1 MAEQPVMDSATD
13 NPSPETVVP
22 TPKPYKNEGEAVND
36 LKNLL
41 NASRTQEVPSETS
54 EKTETDSEMNNED
67 LLEDDELIDQVESEE
82 PLESS
87 EELYKIKVG
96 DQELEVTLDELKN
109 GYSRQQ
115 DYTRKTKK
123 LSEDRTQ
130 VDDLQKSLT
139 RQNEEAKIRRDQY
152 EKQLE
157 VLSQHLKTTE
167 NTVDLDRLYQED
179 PAEYVRQKAEIDRRK
194 EMMEATRQEQQRV
207 MAEKQKEHEKTY
219 NAYLEKERKLLAE
232 KLPIYGDKDKGPI
245 FVKNLTDYAKSI
257 GYTDQEI
264 SMLVDHRA
272 VLMLANAYRYN
283 KLRNSKV
290 KDKKVVKTPRV
301 VSSSSPKV
309 QDDNDNVKRIRSK
322 KANLKKTG
330 SVKDAVSVL
339 RELYSQ

>member
-54 EKTETDSEMNNED
+54 EKTEADSEMNNED
-67 LLEDDELIDQVESEE
+67 LLEDDELIDQVENEE

-123 LSEDRTQ
+123 LSEDRSQ

-157 VLSQHLKTTE
+157 VLSQHLKSTE
-167 NTVDLDRLYQED
+167 NNVDLDRLYQED

-207 MAEKQKEHEKTY
+207 LAEKQKEHEKTY

-232 KLPIYGDKDKGPI
+232 KLPIYADKDKGPT

-339 RELYSQ
+339 QELYSQ

>member
-54 EKTETDSEMNNED
+54 EKTEADSEMNNED

-157 VLSQHLKTTE
+157 VLSQHLKSTE
-167 NTVDLDRLYQED
+167 NNVDLDRLYQED

-232 KLPIYGDKDKGPI
+232 KLPIYADKDKGPT

-339 RELYSQ
+339 QELYSQ

>member
-54 EKTETDSEMNNED
+54 EKTEADSEMNNED
-67 LLEDDELIDQVESEE
+67 LLEDDELIDQVENEE

-130 VDDLQKSLT
+130 VDNLQKSLT

-157 VLSQHLKTTE
+157 VLSQHLKSTE
-167 NTVDLDRLYQED
+167 NNVDLDRLYQED

-207 MAEKQKEHEKTY
+207 LAEKQKEHEKTY

-232 KLPIYGDKDKGPI
+232 KLPIYADKDKGPT

-330 SVKDAVSVL
+330 KVIDAVSVL
-339 RELYSQ
+339 QELYSQ

>member
-13 NPSPETVVP
+13 NPLPETVVP

-54 EKTETDSEMNNED
+54 EKTEADSEMNNED

-157 VLSQHLKTTE
+157 VLSQHLKSTE
-167 NTVDLDRLYQED
+167 NNVDLDRLYQED

-207 MAEKQKEHEKTY
+207 LAEKQKEHEKTY

-232 KLPIYGDKDKGPI
+232 KLPIYADKDKGPT

-290 KDKKVVKTPRV
+290 KDKKVVKTPKV

-330 SVKDAVSVL
+330 KVIDAVSVL
-339 RELYSQ
+339 QELYSQ

>member
-232 KLPIYGDKDKGPI
+232 KLPIYGDKDKGPT

-322 KANLKKTG
+322 KASLKKTG

-339 RELYSQ
+339 QELYSQ

>member
-54 EKTETDSEMNNED
+54 EKTEADSEMNNED

-167 NTVDLDRLYQED
+167 NNVDLDRLYQED

-232 KLPIYGDKDKGPI
+232 KLPIYGDKDKGPT

-322 KANLKKTG
+322 KASLKKTG

-339 RELYSQ
+339 QELYSQ

>member
-54 EKTETDSEMNNED
+54 EKTEADSEMNNED
-67 LLEDDELIDQVESEE
+67 LLEDDELIDQVENEE

-157 VLSQHLKTTE
+157 VLSQHLKSIE
-167 NTVDLDRLYQED
+167 NNVDLDRLYQED

-207 MAEKQKEHEKTY
+207 LAEKQKEHEKTY

-232 KLPIYGDKDKGPI
+232 KLPIYGDKDKGPT

-339 RELYSQ
+339 QELYSQ

>member
-54 EKTETDSEMNNED
+54 EKTEADSEMNNED

-123 LSEDRTQ
+123 LSEDKTQ

-167 NTVDLDRLYQED
+167 NNVDLDRLYQED

-232 KLPIYGDKDKGPI
+232 KLPIYGDKDKGPT

>member
-54 EKTETDSEMNNED
+54 EKTEADSEMNNED
-67 LLEDDELIDQVESEE
+67 LLEDDELIDQVENEE

-157 VLSQHLKTTE
+157 VLSQHLKSTE
-167 NTVDLDRLYQED
+167 NNVDLDRLYQED

-232 KLPIYGDKDKGPI
+232 KLPIYADKDKGPT

-330 SVKDAVSVL
+330 KVIDAVSVL
-339 RELYSQ
+339 QELYSQ

>member
-54 EKTETDSEMNNED
+54 EKTEADSEMNNED
-67 LLEDDELIDQVESEE
+67 LLEDDELIDQVENEE

-157 VLSQHLKTTE
+157 VLSQHLKSTE
-167 NTVDLDRLYQED
+167 NNVDLDRLYQED

-207 MAEKQKEHEKTY
+207 LAEKQKEHEKTY

-232 KLPIYGDKDKGPI
+232 KLPIYADKDKGPT

-330 SVKDAVSVL
+330 KVIDAVSVL
-339 RELYSQ
+339 QELYSQ

>member
-157 VLSQHLKTTE
+157 VLSQHLKSTE
-167 NTVDLDRLYQED
+167 NNVDLDRLYQED

-207 MAEKQKEHEKTY
+207 LAEKQKEHEKTY

-232 KLPIYGDKDKGPI
+232 KLPIYADKDKGPT

-339 RELYSQ
+339 QELYSQ

>member
-67 LLEDDELIDQVESEE
+67 LLEDDELIDQVENEE

-157 VLSQHLKTTE
+157 VLSQHLKSTE
-167 NTVDLDRLYQED
+167 NNVDLDRLYQED

-207 MAEKQKEHEKTY
+207 LAEKQKEHEKTY

-232 KLPIYGDKDKGPI
+232 KLPIYADKDKGPT

-339 RELYSQ
+339 QELYSQ

>member
-54 EKTETDSEMNNED
+54 EKTEADSEMNNED

-232 KLPIYGDKDKGPI
+232 KLPIYGDKDKGPT

-322 KANLKKTG
+322 KASLKKTG

>member
-54 EKTETDSEMNNED
+54 EKTEADSEMNNED

-157 VLSQHLKTTE
+157 VLSQHLKSTE
-167 NTVDLDRLYQED
+167 NNVDLDRLYQED

-232 KLPIYGDKDKGPI
+232 KLPIYGDKDKGPT

-322 KANLKKTG
+322 KASLKKTG

-339 RELYSQ
+339 QELYSQ

>member
-54 EKTETDSEMNNED
+54 EKTEADSEMNNED
-67 LLEDDELIDQVESEE
+67 LLEDDELIDQVENEE

-157 VLSQHLKTTE
+157 VLSQHLKSTE
-167 NTVDLDRLYQED
+167 NNVDLDRLYQED

-207 MAEKQKEHEKTY
+207 LAEKQKEHEKTY

-232 KLPIYGDKDKGPI
+232 KLPIYGDKDKGPT

-322 KANLKKTG
+322 KASLKKTG

-339 RELYSQ
+339 QELYSQ

>member
-54 EKTETDSEMNNED
+54 EKTEADSEMNNED

-123 LSEDRTQ
+123 LSEDKTQ

-157 VLSQHLKTTE
+157 VLSQHLKSTE
-167 NTVDLDRLYQED
+167 NNVDLDRLYQED

-232 KLPIYGDKDKGPI
+232 RLPIYADKDKGPT

-322 KANLKKTG
+322 KASLKKTG

-339 RELYSQ
+339 QELYSQ

>member
-54 EKTETDSEMNNED
+54 EKTEADSEMNNED

-96 DQELEVTLDELKN
+96 DQDLEVTLDELKN

-232 KLPIYGDKDKGPI
+232 KLPIYGDKDKGPT

-322 KANLKKTG
+322 KASLKKTG

-339 RELYSQ
+339 QELYSQ

>member
-54 EKTETDSEMNNED
+54 EKTEADSEMNNED

-123 LSEDRTQ
+123 LSEDKTQ

-157 VLSQHLKTTE
+157 VLSQHLKSTE
-167 NTVDLDRLYQED
+167 NNVDLDRLYQED

-232 KLPIYGDKDKGPI
+232 KLPIYADKDKGPT

>member
-54 EKTETDSEMNNED
+54 EKTEADSEMNNED
-67 LLEDDELIDQVESEE
+67 LLEDDELIDQVENEE

-157 VLSQHLKTTE
+157 VLSQHLKSTE
-167 NTVDLDRLYQED
+167 NNVDLDRLYQED

-232 KLPIYGDKDKGPI
+232 RLPIYADKDKGPT

-330 SVKDAVSVL
+330 S
-339 RELYSQ
+339 

>member
-67 LLEDDELIDQVESEE
+67 LLEDDELIDQVENEE

-157 VLSQHLKTTE
+157 VLSQHLKSTE
-167 NTVDLDRLYQED
+167 NNVDLDRLYQED

-232 KLPIYGDKDKGPI
+232 KLPIYGDKDKGPT

-330 SVKDAVSVL
+330 KVIDAVSVL
-339 RELYSQ
+339 QELYSQ

>member
-54 EKTETDSEMNNED
+54 EKTEADSEMNNED

-123 LSEDRTQ
+123 LSEDKTQ

-157 VLSQHLKTTE
+157 VLSQHLKSTE
-167 NTVDLDRLYQED
+167 NNVDLDRLYQED

-232 KLPIYGDKDKGPI
+232 KLPIYGDKDKGPT

-322 KANLKKTG
+322 KASLKKTG

-339 RELYSQ
+339 QELYSQ

>member
-1 MAEQPVMDSATD
+1 MAEQPVMDSATE

-54 EKTETDSEMNNED
+54 EKTEADSEMNNED

-207 MAEKQKEHEKTY
+207 LAEKQKEHEKTY

-232 KLPIYGDKDKGPI
+232 KLPIYGDKDKGPT

-322 KANLKKTG
+322 KASLKKTG

-339 RELYSQ
+339 QELYSQ

>member
-41 NASRTQEVPSETS
+41 NASRTQEVQSETS
-54 EKTETDSEMNNED
+54 EKTEADSEMNNED

-232 KLPIYGDKDKGPI
+232 KLPIYGDKDKGPT

-322 KANLKKTG
+322 KASLKKTG

-339 RELYSQ
+339 QELYSQ

>member
-54 EKTETDSEMNNED
+54 EKTEADSEMNNED
-67 LLEDDELIDQVESEE
+67 LLEDDELIDQVENEE

-123 LSEDRTQ
+123 LSEDRSQ

-157 VLSQHLKTTE
+157 VLSQHLKSTE
-167 NTVDLDRLYQED
+167 NNVDLDRLYQED

-207 MAEKQKEHEKTY
+207 LAEKQKEHEKTY

-232 KLPIYGDKDKGPI
+232 KLPIYADKDKGPT

-330 SVKDAVSVL
+330 KVIDAVSVL
-339 RELYSQ
+339 QELYSQ

>member
-54 EKTETDSEMNNED
+54 EKTEADSEMNNED

-157 VLSQHLKTTE
+157 VLSQHLKSTE
-167 NTVDLDRLYQED
+167 NNVDLDRLYQED

-207 MAEKQKEHEKTY
+207 LAEKQKEHEKTY

-232 KLPIYGDKDKGPI
+232 KLPIYGDKDKGPT

-339 RELYSQ
+339 QELYSQ

>member
-54 EKTETDSEMNNED
+54 EKTEADSEMNNED

-157 VLSQHLKTTE
+157 VLSQHLKSTE
-167 NTVDLDRLYQED
+167 NNVDLDRLYQED

-232 KLPIYGDKDKGPI
+232 KLPIYGDKDKGPT

-339 RELYSQ
+339 KELYSQ

>member
-54 EKTETDSEMNNED
+54 EKTEADSEMNNED
-67 LLEDDELIDQVESEE
+67 LLEDDELIDQVENEE

-157 VLSQHLKTTE
+157 VLSQHLKSTE
-167 NTVDLDRLYQED
+167 NNVDLDRLYQED

-207 MAEKQKEHEKTY
+207 LAEKQKEHEKTY

-232 KLPIYGDKDKGPI
+232 KLPIYADKDKGPT

-339 RELYSQ
+339 QELYSQ

>member
-54 EKTETDSEMNNED
+54 EKTEADSEMNNED
-67 LLEDDELIDQVESEE
+67 LLEDDELIDQVENEE

-123 LSEDRTQ
+123 LSEDRSQ
-130 VDDLQKSLT
+130 IDDLQKSLT

-157 VLSQHLKTTE
+157 VLSQHLKSTE
-167 NTVDLDRLYQED
+167 NNVDLDRLYQED

-207 MAEKQKEHEKTY
+207 LAEKQKEHEKTY

-232 KLPIYGDKDKGPI
+232 KLPIYADKDKGPT

-339 RELYSQ
+339 QELYSQ

>member
-54 EKTETDSEMNNED
+54 EKTEADSEMNNED

-157 VLSQHLKTTE
+157 VLSQHLKSTE
-167 NTVDLDRLYQED
+167 NNVDLDRLYQED

-207 MAEKQKEHEKTY
+207 LAEKQKEHEKTY

-232 KLPIYGDKDKGPI
+232 KLPIYADKDKGPT

-339 RELYSQ
+339 QELYSQ

>member
-232 KLPIYGDKDKGPI
+232 KLPIYGDKDKGPT

>member
-54 EKTETDSEMNNED
+54 EKTEADSEMNNED

-96 DQELEVTLDELKN
+96 DQDLEVTLDELKN

-232 KLPIYGDKDKGPI
+232 KLPIYGDKDKGPT

-322 KANLKKTG
+322 KASLKKTG

>member
-13 NPSPETVVP
+13 NPLPETVVP

-54 EKTETDSEMNNED
+54 EKTEADSEMNNED
-67 LLEDDELIDQVESEE
+67 LLEDDELIDQVENEE

-157 VLSQHLKTTE
+157 VLSQHLKSTE
-167 NTVDLDRLYQED
+167 NNVDLDRLYQED

-207 MAEKQKEHEKTY
+207 LAEKQKEHEKTY

-232 KLPIYGDKDKGPI
+232 KLPIYADKNKGPT

-290 KDKKVVKTPRV
+290 KDKKVVKTPKV

-330 SVKDAVSVL
+330 KVIDAVSVL
-339 RELYSQ
+339 QELYSQ

>member
-13 NPSPETVVP
+13 NPLPETVVP

-54 EKTETDSEMNNED
+54 EKTEADSEMNNED

-157 VLSQHLKTTE
+157 VLSQHLKSTE
-167 NTVDLDRLYQED
+167 NNVDLDRLYQED

-207 MAEKQKEHEKTY
+207 LAEKQKEHEKTY

-232 KLPIYGDKDKGPI
+232 KLPIYADKNKGPT

-290 KDKKVVKTPRV
+290 KDKKVVKTPKV

-330 SVKDAVSVL
+330 KVIDAVSVL
-339 RELYSQ
+339 QELYSQ

>member
-54 EKTETDSEMNNED
+54 EKTEADSEMNNED

-157 VLSQHLKTTE
+157 VLSQHLKSTE
-167 NTVDLDRLYQED
+167 NNVDLDRLYQED

-207 MAEKQKEHEKTY
+207 LAEKQKEHEK
-219 NAYLEKERKLLAE
+219 
-232 KLPIYGDKDKGPI
+232 
-245 FVKNLTDYAKSI
+245 NL
-257 GYTDQEI
+257 
-264 SMLVDHRA
+264 
-272 VLMLANAYRYN
+272 
-283 KLRNSKV
+283 
-290 KDKKVVKTPRV
+290 
-301 VSSSSPKV
+301 
-309 QDDNDNVKRIRSK
+309 
-322 KANLKKTG
+322 
-330 SVKDAVSVL
+330 
-339 RELYSQ
+339 

>member
-54 EKTETDSEMNNED
+54 EKTEADSEMNNED

-157 VLSQHLKTTE
+157 VLSQHLKSTE
-167 NTVDLDRLYQED
+167 NKVDLDRLYQED

-232 KLPIYGDKDKGPI
+232 KLPIYGDKDKGPT

-322 KANLKKTG
+322 KASLKKTG

-339 RELYSQ
+339 QELYSQ

>member
-54 EKTETDSEMNNED
+54 EKTEADSEMNNED

-207 MAEKQKEHEKTY
+207 LAEKQKEHEKTY

-232 KLPIYGDKDKGPI
+232 KLPIYGDKDKGPT

-339 RELYSQ
+339 QELYSQ

>member
-54 EKTETDSEMNNED
+54 EKTEADSEMNNED
-67 LLEDDELIDQVESEE
+67 LLEDDELIDQVENEE

-157 VLSQHLKTTE
+157 VLSQHLKSIE
-167 NTVDLDRLYQED
+167 NNVDLDRLYQED

-207 MAEKQKEHEKTY
+207 LAEKQKEHEKTY
-219 NAYLEKERKLLAE
+219 NAYLEKERKLLVE
-232 KLPIYGDKDKGPI
+232 KLPIYGDKDKGPT

-339 RELYSQ
+339 QELYSQ

>member
-54 EKTETDSEMNNED
+54 EKTEADSEMNNED
-67 LLEDDELIDQVESEE
+67 LLEDDELIDQVENEE

-157 VLSQHLKTTE
+157 VLSQHLKSTE
-167 NTVDLDRLYQED
+167 NNVDLDRLYQED

-232 KLPIYGDKDKGPI
+232 KLPIYGDKDKGPT

>member
-54 EKTETDSEMNNED
+54 EKTEADSEMNNED

-157 VLSQHLKTTE
+157 VLSQHLKSTE
-167 NTVDLDRLYQED
+167 NNVDLDRLYQED

-232 KLPIYGDKDKGPI
+232 KLPIYGDKDKGPT